1 MAPKAHITWS
11 EPYYQNKEEHKI
23 SYIVCNMKK
32 LKRQSVGN
40 VERENERDETYEAKN
55 PNIDSARTRN
65 NYHIVASPKSYLDF
79 INARIAS
86 LCLKRKVRSDAIYMN
101 TFVLGSGHAF
111 FETMPPDKQA
121 EFFED
126 CVKFF
131 ADKYGSENIISA
143 VVHMDETTPHLHLN
157 LVPITGDKLC
167 SKDLF
172 SPKKLSQLQTEL
184 AERVGKNWGLK
195 RGKIGSTAR
204 HVEAAE
210 YTANEMMRKAKAAAD
225 DTRRHAE
232 QYLDRIVQ
240 SVESTADKPIPTKRK
255 HAEDEIKTLR
265 TQNAALQKSLDI
277 KSKDAADLF
286 EQLQRAERLGKGK
299 DTAFRMVSDMI
310 AACPDEFDPLLQ
322 KSRAVK
328 SPSPAKSK
336 QSGKDGK

>member
-1 MAPKAHITWS
+1 MKQYGKIIAKLR
-11 EPYYQNKEEHKI
+11 KER
-23 SYIVCNMKK
+23 NM
-32 LKRQSVGN
+32 
-40 VERENERDETYEAKN
+40 T
-55 PNIDSARTRN
+55 
-65 NYHIVASPKSYLDF
+65 
-79 INARIAS
+79 
-86 LCLKRKVRSDAIYMN
+86 
-101 TFVLGSGHAF
+101 
-111 FETMPPDKQA
+111 QA
-121 EFFED
+121 ELGAKLNVTYQAVSKWEND
-126 CVKFF
+126 QSQPDF
-131 ADKYGSENIISA
+131 ATMIEMAKLFNVPLNVFVDGDEASGPAADAAGAAVPAAEAPQAERHPAEEPVIGYCKNCGIAVRKENLAQERPYI
-143 VVHMDETTPHLHLN
+143 
-157 LVPITGDKLC
+157 LC
-167 SKDLF
+167 SNCA
-172 SPKKLSQLQTEL
+172 TEL

-310 AACPDEFDPLLQ
+310 AACPDEFDALLQ
-322 KSRAVK
+322 KSRAAK
-328 SPSPAKSK
+328 SPFPAKSK

>member
-1 MAPKAHITWS
+1 
-11 EPYYQNKEEHKI
+11 
-23 SYIVCNMKK
+23 MKK
-32 LKRQSVGN
+32 LKRTSVGN
-40 VERENERDETYEAKN
+40 IERENERDQTYEAKN
-55 PNIDSARTRN
+55 PKIDLSRTHG
-65 NYHIVASPKSYLDF
+65 NYHIIAPPQSYLDF
-79 INARIAS
+79 INERIAS
-86 LCLKRKVRSDAIYMN
+86 LNLKRKVRSDAIYMN
-101 TFVLGSGHAF
+101 TFVLSSGHEF
-111 FETMPPDKQA
+111 FENMPLDRQS

-131 ADKYGSENIISA
+131 ADKYGAENIISA

-157 LVPITGDKLC
+157 LVPITGGKLC

-184 AERVGKNWGLK
+184 AEVVGKKWGLK

-210 YTANEMMRKAKAAAD
+210 YTANETITNARASAEATKKQ
-225 DTRRHAE
+225 AE
-232 QYLDRIVQ
+232 QYLDSIVQ

-265 TQNAALQKSLDI
+265 AQNAALQKSLDI

-299 DTAFRMVSDMI
+299 DSAFRMVNDMI
-310 AACPDEFDPLLQ
+310 AAYPDEFDELLK
-322 KSRAVK
+322 KSREKKATPQYK
-328 SPSPAKSK
+328 ANSRGNDRG
-336 QSGKDGK
+336 GK

>member
-1 MAPKAHITWS
+1 
-11 EPYYQNKEEHKI
+11 
-23 SYIVCNMKK
+23 MKK
-32 LKRQSVGN
+32 LKRPSVGN

-55 PNIDSARTRN
+55 PKIDLSRTHA
-65 NYHIVASPKSYLDF
+65 NYHIIAPQQSYLDF
-79 INARIAS
+79 INQRIAS
-86 LCLKRKVRSDAIYMN
+86 LNLKRKVRSDAIYMN
-101 TFVLGSGHAF
+101 TFVLSSGHEF
-111 FETMPPDKQA
+111 FENMPLDRQE

-131 ADKYGSENIISA
+131 ADKYGAENIISA

-157 LVPITGDKLC
+157 LVPITGGKLC

-184 AERVGKNWGLK
+184 AEVVGKKWGLK

-210 YTANEMMRKAKAAAD
+210 YTANEIMTNARASAEATKKQ
-225 DTRRHAE
+225 AE
-232 QYLDRIVQ
+232 QYLDGIVQ

-255 HAEDEIKTLR
+255 HAEEEIKTLR

-286 EQLQRAERLGKGK
+286 TQLQRAERLGRGK
-299 DTAFRMVSDMI
+299 DSAFRMVSDII
-310 AACPDEFDPLLQ
+310 AAYPDEFDELLK
-322 KSRAVK
+322 KSREKKATPHYK
-328 SPSPAKSK
+328 ANSRGNDRG
-336 QSGKDGK
+336 GK

>member
-1 MAPKAHITWS
+1 
-11 EPYYQNKEEHKI
+11 
-23 SYIVCNMKK
+23 MKK
-32 LKRQSVGN
+32 LKRPSVGN

-55 PNIDSARTRN
+55 PKIDLSRAHD
-65 NYHIVASPKSYLDF
+65 NYHIIAPLQSYMEF
-79 INARIAS
+79 INKRIAS
-86 LCLKRKVRSDAIYMN
+86 LTLKRKVRSDAIYMN
-101 TFVLGSGHAF
+101 TFVLSSGHEF
-111 FETMPPDKQA
+111 FENMPLDRQE

-131 ADKYGSENIISA
+131 ADKYGAENIISA

-157 LVPITGDKLC
+157 LVPITDGKLC

-184 AERVGKNWGLK
+184 AEVVGKKWGLK

-210 YTANEMMRKAKAAAD
+210 YTANEIMTNARASAEATKKQ
-225 DTRRHAE
+225 AE
-232 QYLDRIVQ
+232 QYLDGIVQ

-255 HAEDEIKTLR
+255 HAEEEIKTLR

-286 EQLQRAERLGKGK
+286 TQLQRAERLGRGK
-299 DTAFRMVSDMI
+299 DSAFRMVSDMI
-310 AACPDEFDPLLQ
+310 AAYPDEFDELLK
-322 KSRAVK
+322 KSREKKATPHYK
-328 SPSPAKSK
+328 ANSRGNDRG
-336 QSGKDGK
+336 GK